1 MKYKTKVR
9 VLKYQDHPELE
20 NKVVEFTIMNS
31 EKIKPKMKGVKQ
43 NKKPKHPRMTI
54 AQLAGTVNQLAI
66 IVAQQGTKLDQLATI
81 VAEGFAAVN
90 KRIDKE
96 VGSIKEVLKRNNI
109 S

>member
-1 MKYKTKVR
+1 MEKKKVK
-9 VLKYQDHPELE
+9 VNKYQDHPELE
-20 NKVVEFTIMNS
+20 NKIVEVTIMNS
-31 EKIKPKMKGVKQ
+31 EKIKSRMKKTIVPR
-43 NKKPKHPRMTI
+43 KPKQPRMTI